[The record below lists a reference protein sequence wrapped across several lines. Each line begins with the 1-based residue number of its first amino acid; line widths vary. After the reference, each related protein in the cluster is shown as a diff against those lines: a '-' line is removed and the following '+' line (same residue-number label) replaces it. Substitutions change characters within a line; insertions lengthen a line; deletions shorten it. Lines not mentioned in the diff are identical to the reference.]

1 MRRRTVRHPR
11 LSSAIFG
18 LFFVGI
24 GAIFATGVRA
34 VPPNQR
40 EAKVRGD
47 KAKLENDANWI
58 YNDWDKGVAE
68 ARKTNKPLM
77 VILRCVPCEA
87 CSEFDDQL
95 VRRVDE
101 VRDLMDQFVCVR
113 IVTANGL
120 DLDLFQYDYDQSFHA
135 FLMNA
140 DGTIYGRFGTRSEN
154 RDETQDMTMQG
165 FRRALSLA
173 IAWHREFPANKNLFA
188 AKHGPKPPVARP
200 EEYPAFNGKYASQL
214 NYEGANVVQSCIHC
228 HQIREAERTWYR
240 SAGRG
245 IPENVVYPY
254 PLPKVVGLTMNAEEA
269 AEVKSV
275 AEDSPAAKA
284 GLKPGDRLES
294 LAGQPLLSIA
304 DIQWVLHRAESTAR
318 LPAVVARDGAK
329 VELTLD
335 LPSGWRAKSDL
346 SWRPTSWDL
355 RRISLGGMKLDE
367 VTAEERR
374 NLKIPDGSLALKAA
388 HVGQY
393 GEHAKAKQA
402 GFQKGDV
409 LVEFDGSRAPR
420 SETSLLAANFVD
432 RKRGDQ
438 IPVKVLR
445 DGREIVLKMPV
456 Q

>member
-1 MRRRTVRHPR
+1 MHRQYARHRR
-11 LSSAIFG
+11 LSSAFFG
-18 LFFVGI
+18 LIFVCV
-24 GAIFATGVRA
+24 GAHGMTSVRA
-34 VPPNQR
+34 VPPNER

-47 KAKLENDANWI
+47 KAKLENDTNWI
-58 YNDWDKGVAE
+58 YNDWDKAVAE
-68 ARKTNKPLM
+68 AKKMNKPLM
-77 VILRCVPCEA
+77 VILRCIPCEA

-140 DGTIYGRFGTRSEN
+140 DGTIYGRFGTRSESK
-154 RDETQDMTMQG
+154 DETQDMTMQG

-173 IAWHREFPANKNLFA
+173 IAWHKEFPANKNLFA

-214 NYEGANVVQSCIHC
+214 NYEGATVVQSCIHC

-254 PLPKVVGLTMNAEEA
+254 PLPKVIGLTMNAEEA
-269 AEVKSV
+269 ADVKSV
-275 AEDSPAAKA
+275 ADDSPAGRS
-284 GLKPGDRLES
+284 GLRAGDRLVS

-304 DIQWVLHRAESTAR
+304 DIQWVLHRAESSAK
-318 LPAVVARDGAK
+318 LPVVVARNGEN

-335 LPSGWRAKSDL
+335 LPTGWRAKSDL

-355 RRISLGGMKLDE
+355 RRIAFGGMLLKD
-367 VTAEERR
+367 VSAEDRR
-374 NLKIPDGSLALKAA
+374 NLKIPEGALALKAE

-409 LVEFDGSRAPR
+409 LIEFDGSREPR
-420 SETSLLAANFVD
+420 TETSLLAANFVD

-445 DGREIVLKMPV
+445 GGKEIVLKMPV